1 MKPHIKT
8 PEGARPPWQEASL
21 TALRAV
27 PSFVQKIRGSEFYL
41 SWKRVQM
48 SDWDREDPLSRLT
61 ESFMPDETIG

>member
-1 MKPHIKT
+1 MKPHSKT
-8 PEGARPPWQEASL
+8 PEGARPPGRRTL

-27 PSFVQKIRGSEFYL
+27 PSFAQKIRGSEFYL